1 MKVRRQHTLRL
12 LGAGFGQSCR
22 TLHLPKATEQ
32 VRTDATDSAFL
43 SVSQH
48 RRAPL
53 VYCLQVIF
61 SLKANERQSPT
72 FQECLHKLKIGIT
85 GICMFGWPFLFLNP
99 KIIISYEA
107 SLLSNTKHKPLLK
120 CFQEPAG
127 KAILEPALGK
137 GKGNT
142 TDTTLSQQQLKRLL
156 MEKLPFTMFALLS
169 TSSQLVRGKAPE
181 DGRNPKKNINR

>member
-1 MKVRRQHTLRL
+1 MKVRRQHTLKL
-12 LGAGFGQSCR
+12 LGAGFGHSCR

-32 VRTDATDSAFL
+32 VKTDATDSAFL
-43 SVSQH
+43 SISQH

-53 VYCLQVIF
+53 VYCLQVVF
-61 SLKANERQSPT
+61 SLKANEQQLPSS
-72 FQECLHKLKIGIT
+72 QECLHKPKISIT
-85 GICMFGWPFLFLNP
+85 GTCTFGCAFLFLNS
-99 KIIISYEA
+99 KITISHEA
-107 SLLSNTKHKPLLK
+107 SLPSNTKHEPLLK

-137 GKGNT
+137 EKGNT
-142 TDTTLSQQQLKRLL
+142 IDTTLSQQQLKRLL

-169 TSSQLVRGKAPE
+169 IRSQLIRGKASE